1 MIAIRSC
8 CTRQYRTTIWI
19 NKTDVSNTKV
29 IARLHSRFTTMT
41 LLLTSSVQKSKF
53 GPKLV
58 AVFKFVELVYRKRLL
73 SMFTFIIGQVIGETI
88 FPMRWFTQKSGDSY
102 YFFIM
107 NYEKLCFQ
115 IIFNQAKFTII
126 MSIVEFSSICWRP
139 SIYSSAFISD
149 FYSSLFVSS
158 HFRTARRMTFIAV
171 IVSFIMS
178 YHYP

>member
-1 MIAIRSC
+1 MIYDNDTATYIICAKIEVRSKVGSC
-8 CTRQYRTTIWI
+8 IQVRRTCISE
-19 NKTDVSNTKV
+19 KTTLYVYFYYWAGDRGNHFSDEMV
-29 IARLHSRFTTMT
+29 HS
-41 LLLTSSVQKSKF
+41 KK
-53 GPKLV
+53 
-58 AVFKFVELVYRKRLL
+58 
-73 SMFTFIIGQVIGETI
+73 
-88 FPMRWFTQKSGDSY
+88 RWFLL
-102 YFFIM
+102 FFIM
-107 NYEKLCFQ
+107 NYEKICFQ